1 MLRMKAATRMLNLAL
16 ACAIPALGNAQEPNA
31 NSATTTPAEQ
41 AVPRSKFRDPDDG
54 KFDISTYLA
63 TPKRFLPVPIVIT
76 EPAIGY
82 GGGIAGMFIRPRK
95 QAGSEGF
102 ARPNISIAGGFA
114 TENGTWGAILGDSSH
129 WMDERLQ
136 TLAAT
141 ATGELHLDFYG
152 LGQASDSLDE
162 AVSYQLDFAMLL
174 LQGNW
179 KLDAKSPWSFGLRYI
194 YSQVEP
200 KLEDDPQFPG
210 LADNI
215 DMKISAPALVLEF
228 DSRNSLFTPTRGM
241 YAESSYMAS
250 RDELGATE
258 EFERFQQ
265 VVMGWLPLGEK
276 VTLGLRGDYQW
287 SSDGTPFFLRP
298 YIKLRGVEAMRYQG
312 DDMASAELEARWQMR
327 GRWSLVGAAGYGT
340 ARTDRE
346 LYSATRD
353 VVSGAVGFRYE
364 LARKFGMHAGLDV
377 GFSEDTTAVYI
388 QVGNAWFRP

>member
-1 MLRMKAATRMLNLAL
+1 MEAASRLFAATFAFAL
-16 ACAIPALGNAQEPNA
+16 PILGNAEAPPPT
-31 NSATTTPAEQ
+31 SATTAPPASSS
-41 AVPRSKFRDPDDG
+41 RFRDPDDG

-63 TPKRFLPVPIVIT
+63 TPKRFLPVPIVVT

-102 ARPNISIAGGFA
+102 ARPNISIAGGIA
-114 TENGTWGAILGDSSH
+114 TENGTWAAFVGDSSH

-141 ATGELHLDFYG
+141 GTGELHLDFYG

-179 KLDAKSPWSFGLRYI
+179 KLHAKSPWSFGLRYV

-200 KLEDDPQFPG
+200 KLQDEPQFPG

-215 DMKISAPALVLEF
+215 DMKISAPAAVLEF
-228 DSRNSLFTPTRGM
+228 DSRNSLFTPTRGV
-241 YAESSYMAS
+241 YSESSYMAS

-265 VVMGWLPLGEK
+265 VIMGWLPLGDK

-312 DDMASAELEARWQMR
+312 DDMASAEIEARWQVR
-327 GRWSLVGAAGYGT
+327 GRWSLLGAAGYGS

-346 LYSATRD
+346 LYSASRD
-353 VVSGAVGFRYE
+353 VVSGAIGFRYE